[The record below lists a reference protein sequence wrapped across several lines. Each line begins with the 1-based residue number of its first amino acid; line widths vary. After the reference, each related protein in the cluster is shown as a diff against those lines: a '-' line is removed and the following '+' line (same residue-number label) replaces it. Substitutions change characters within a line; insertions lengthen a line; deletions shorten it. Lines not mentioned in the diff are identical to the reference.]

1 MTFGSWRVTDAR
13 VEDAAVIARIKV
25 AGWRFAY
32 RGLMPDAVLDG
43 LDEQDHAEGWRR
55 RITALADPLG
65 TPRLAVDEA
74 GEVGGVAVADRVPVG
89 GDEESAAEDAGIG
102 RVRMLYLDPELVGTG
117 IGHRLLTDAHDRL
130 RAAGAQTGQLWVLD
144 GNARAIGFYA
154 RHGWE
159 LTGRIK
165 DVPVTGGVLRERE
178 MRHRT
183 LEV

>member
-1 MTFGSWRVTDAR
+1 MRVRAAR
-13 VEDAAVIARIKV
+13 VEDAAAISVIKV

-32 RGLMPDAVLDG
+32 RGLMPDAVLDA
-43 LDEQDHAEGWRR
+43 LDEQAHAQGWRR

-65 TPRLAVDEA
+65 IPRLAVDAA
-74 GEVGGVAVADRVPVG
+74 GEVRGVVVVDRVPVG
-89 GDEESAAEDAGIG
+89 GDEDSAAEDAGVG
-102 RVRMLYLDPELVGTG
+102 RLRMLYLEPELVGAG
-117 IGHRLLTDAHDRL
+117 IGHRLLVDAYTRL

-178 MRHRT
+178 MRHRS
-183 LEV
+183 LAV